1 VFLIEGHVDV
11 GAHGQ
16 LESTSNLDPPILEW
30 SHRKLANDH
39 AFSGGAQ
46 APSAATRG

>member
-1 VFLIEGHVDV
+1 MTLVERDMRDDIG
-11 GAHGQ
+11 
-16 LESTSNLDPPILEW
+16 SSNRRW
-30 SHRKLANDH
+30 CTSHRISRCLANDH